1 MDYDAFA
8 AGVEPGGLRNTNEI
22 GILIC
27 YILDKADRPFPQS
40 DLMEVIQSNGMAN
53 YFETTSA
60 LSELIRCGNIVYDD
74 EEQTVLSISKEGRLI
89 SKLLNNELSLSIR
102 QKAVSATMKL
112 AEKRKIEQENP
123 VVITK
128 ADDGGYNV
136 SLRITDG
143 IRDLMKMEVFVPDK
157 KDANLVKRNFHSNP
171 ERLYSIMLAAIV
183 GEKEMV
189 NEALKELKNES

>member
-74 EEQTVLSISKEGRLI
+74 DEQTVLSISKEGRLI

-128 ADDGGYNV
+128 ADDGGYTV

>member
-40 DLMEVIQSNGMAN
+40 DLIEVIQSNGMAN